1 MPLFS
6 EVLKQFREE
15 SKTQKEKGTKFEE
28 LIKRY
33 LLTDKLYADRFEWV
47 SMWGD
52 FFARSEL
59 GGHDTGIDLVAKDKY
74 GQYWAIQCKCYAED
88 TPVSKADMDSFL
100 ATSGRTFT
108 DENGVK
114 QSFSQ
119 RLVVAST
126 DNWGANAL
134 EVLRAQET
142 PVNILKLSDLD
153 SAQVNWMDLVEGKQG
168 DAARKDKYTLRRH
181 QAQAYNNAM
190 KYFKD
195 HDRGRMIMACGTG
208 KTFTSLKIAEGILA
222 HYNLNEET
230 DTILFL
236 APSIS
241 LVGQTLREWVHNA
254 ERELN
259 PICVCSD
266 TTVSKKR
273 IEDDGEERVEDLGVP
288 STTNPKRIFDEWKKG
303 IEKERSEKIL
313 TVIFST
319 YQSLDAVIEAQGL
332 GLPDFDLIICDEAH
346 RTTGVII
353 DSDESNFTKV
363 HSNDNVRADR
373 RLYMTATPR
382 LYGAKG
388 KETAEKASVALCS
401 MDDKKLYGEEFY
413 RINFGEAVEQE
424 LLSDYKV
431 LILTVTEKDIP
442 ELVKKHWTGK
452 NGKEIDADT
461 RCKIWGCLHAL
472 AKHVAGD
479 ETVKNTDP
487 RPMKSAVAFS
497 RSIAVSKAVTELFN
511 EMAAEPA
518 SPTRLQMRHIDGA
531 MNAMTRERLLNWLK
545 EDSEICHVL
554 SNVRCLSEGV
564 DVPALDSVMFLDSKG
579 SLVDVVQSVGRV
591 MRKAPGKQYGYII
604 IPIVI
609 PENVDPEDAL
619 DDNDRY
625 KVVWQVLRALRS
637 HDERLEA
644 EINTFNYRKDRNGK
658 KDHIHIGGVGGGS
671 DGWID
676 EPPIPIMGDG
686 TYTVEDFGNHLM
698 ARLVLKV
705 GNREYIE
712 NWAKQVAEI
721 APILSDKLT
730 EICYQGNLEDK
741 EHPFNRYVRGLRS
754 IVNNDVTESQA
765 IDMLV
770 QQIVTKPI
778 FEKLFAKDGFVMQNP
793 VSKYIDGMLSAV
805 HAQEGLKD
813 IQDSLDRFYRSVE
826 LTLNGIDTTDGKQKV
841 ITALYEKFFKNAFP
855 KDQSINGVVYTPQE
869 IVDFIIHSC
878 VDILKSEFGIDI
890 NDEDVNILDPF
901 TGTGTFIARLLE
913 SGVITKDNIAR
924 KYMNELFA
932 NEITL
937 LAYYIANVNIEN
949 TYQRITGSQVYTPFE
964 NILLTDTFN
973 IEEICKNFGTQLKID
988 QQEYFGK
995 NKARIRKEHNTPI
1008 TIILGNPPYGA
1019 RQKSGNDDAKKR
1031 KYLSGIDWRIKE
1043 TYLDES
1049 LITGHIMPNS
1059 VYDNY
1064 IRAFRWAS
1072 DRIGDND
1079 GLIAFVTPNGWMS
1092 SAAFEGFRKTIES
1105 EFSKIIV
1112 FDLRGNKGT
1121 TDEMRRIE
1129 GRNVFEYSSDRGGC
1143 TTGIAITLLVKRA
1156 QHKGPADIKYC
1167 DISSFGDRLKGY
1179 EKRELIS
1186 KCYSFSSM
1194 ESESKLTQIIPN
1206 SNGDWLIQ
1214 RNDNFKNMIPL
1225 AGDTS
1230 KKFENHCEN
1239 TIFTGYS
1246 RGYGTARDAWMYNSS
1261 KSRLQTNMQLTIEE
1275 YTRQT
1280 KMSTIEYIP
1289 EKIKWGYWL
1298 IDRSKRGQAIVY
1310 DEKKIC
1316 ESIYRPFCKMY
1327 YYNDTKLCNSPA
1339 LMPRLYPVDG
1349 DNLTICMC
1357 SVGDKKDYSCL
1368 ITNCATDLH
1377 LVGTSQC
1384 FPLYWYD
1391 VPDDQSD
1398 SNQKTLIGFSSS
1410 QPVRHSGISDFAQ
1423 DFVSKLYS
1431 RDISKEDIFYYV
1443 YGYLHSP
1450 DYRETFSD
1458 DLKLS
1463 LPRIDFVKSFEEFI
1477 VFSDAGRKLAD
1488 LHLHYEHAPLCSDVK
1503 ILGNKGIEQL
1513 ILNKDQLYVKK
1524 MKLDEKGRTL
1534 VYNDYVTIADIPESV
1549 FRYTINGRSALAWLV
1564 DQYQYSIDKESG
1576 IVNDPNEYAGP
1587 EYIFKLVLS
1596 IITVSIETMKIVDA
1610 LPKLSFDKEER
1621 ADE

>member
-6 EVLKQFREE
+6 DVLKQFREE

-28 LIKRY
+28 LIRRY

-74 GQYWAIQCKCYAED
+74 GQYWAVQCKCYAED

-273 IEDDGEERVEDLGVP
+273 VEDDGEERVEDLGVP
-288 STTNPKRIFDEWKKG
+288 STTDPKKIYDVWKKG
-303 IEKERSEKIL
+303 IEKEKSDKIL

-319 YQSLDAVIEAQGL
+319 YQSIDAVIDAQGL
-332 GLPDFDLIICDEAH
+332 GLPDFDLIVCDEAH

-353 DSDESNFTKV
+353 DGSESNFTKV
-363 HSNDNVRADR
+363 HSNDNIRADR

-382 LYGAKG
+382 LYGEKG
-388 KETAEKASVALCS
+388 KATADKYSVVLCS
-401 MDDKKLYGEEFY
+401 MDDDKLYGEEFY
-413 RINFGEAVEQE
+413 RINFGEAVEQD

-442 ELVKKHWTGK
+442 ELVKKHWTDG
-452 NGKEIDADT
+452 NGREIDADT

-487 RPMKSAVAFS
+487 KPMKSAVAFS
-497 RSIAVSKAVTELFN
+497 RSIAVSKAVTDLFN
-511 EMAAEPA
+511 DMAAEPA
-518 SPTRLQMRHIDGA
+518 SPTRLRMMHIDGG
-531 MNAMTRERLLNWLK
+531 MNAMTREKLLNWLK
-545 EDSEICHVL
+545 KEDELCHVL

-564 DVPALDSVMFLDSKG
+564 DVPALDAVMFLDSKG

-609 PENVDPEDAL
+609 PENEDPEEAL
-619 DDNDRY
+619 NDNDRY

-644 EINTFNYRKDRNGK
+644 EINTFNYRKNRNGK
-658 KDHIHIGGVGGGS
+658 NDHIHIGGVGRDPFQEGE
-671 DGWID
+671 WEF
-676 EPPIPIMGDG
+676 EPRDG

-721 APILSDKLT
+721 TPLLSEKLT
-730 EICYQGNLEDK
+730 EICNKGDPQDSN
-741 EHPFNRYVRGLRS
+741 HPFRRYIRGLRS
-754 IVNNDVTESQA
+754 IVNNEVTESQA

-793 VSKYIDGMLSAV
+793 VSKYIDDMLAAI
-805 HAQEGLKD
+805 HAQEGLAEIK
-813 IQDSLDRFYRSVE
+813 DSLDRFYRNVE

-855 KDQSINGVVYTPQE
+855 KDQTINGVVYTPQE

-878 VDILKSEFGIDI
+878 VDVLQQEFGIDI
-890 NDEDVNILDPF
+890 NEEDVNILDPF

-913 SGVITKDNIAR
+913 SGVITKENIAR
-924 KYMNELFA
+924 KYLNELFA

-949 TYQRITGSQVYTPFE
+949 TYQRVTGNQVYTPFN

-973 IEEICKNFGTQLKID
+973 IEEICRGFGSDAQMTLD
-988 QQEYFGK
+988 QKDYFGK

-1019 RQKSGNDDAKKR
+1019 AQKSSNDNAKKR
-1031 KYLSGIDWRIKE
+1031 KYTSGID
-1043 TYLDES
+1043 
-1049 LITGHIMPNS
+1049 
-1059 VYDNY
+1059 
-1064 IRAFRWAS
+1064 
-1072 DRIGDND
+1072 
-1079 GLIAFVTPNGWMS
+1079 
-1092 SAAFEGFRKTIES
+1092 
-1105 EFSKIIV
+1105 
-1112 FDLRGNKGT
+1112 
-1121 TDEMRRIE
+1121 
-1129 GRNVFEYSSDRGGC
+1129 
-1143 TTGIAITLLVKRA
+1143 
-1156 QHKGPADIKYC
+1156 
-1167 DISSFGDRLKGY
+1167 
-1179 EKRELIS
+1179 
-1186 KCYSFSSM
+1186 
-1194 ESESKLTQIIPN
+1194 
-1206 SNGDWLIQ
+1206 
-1214 RNDNFKNMIPL
+1214 
-1225 AGDTS
+1225 
-1230 KKFENHCEN
+1230 
-1239 TIFTGYS
+1239 
-1246 RGYGTARDAWMYNSS
+1246 
-1261 KSRLQTNMQLTIEE
+1261 
-1275 YTRQT
+1275 
-1280 KMSTIEYIP
+1280 
-1289 EKIKWGYWL
+1289 
-1298 IDRSKRGQAIVY
+1298 
-1310 DEKKIC
+1310 
-1316 ESIYRPFCKMY
+1316 
-1327 YYNDTKLCNSPA
+1327 
-1339 LMPRLYPVDG
+1339 
-1349 DNLTICMC
+1349 
-1357 SVGDKKDYSCL
+1357 
-1368 ITNCATDLH
+1368 
-1377 LVGTSQC
+1377 
-1384 FPLYWYD
+1384 
-1391 VPDDQSD
+1391 
-1398 SNQKTLIGFSSS
+1398 
-1410 QPVRHSGISDFAQ
+1410 
-1423 DFVSKLYS
+1423 
-1431 RDISKEDIFYYV
+1431 
-1443 YGYLHSP
+1443 
-1450 DYRETFSD
+1450 
-1458 DLKLS
+1458 
-1463 LPRIDFVKSFEEFI
+1463 
-1477 VFSDAGRKLAD
+1477 
-1488 LHLHYEHAPLCSDVK
+1488 
-1503 ILGNKGIEQL
+1503 
-1513 ILNKDQLYVKK
+1513 
-1524 MKLDEKGRTL
+1524 
-1534 VYNDYVTIADIPESV
+1534 
-1549 FRYTINGRSALAWLV
+1549 
-1564 DQYQYSIDKESG
+1564 
-1576 IVNDPNEYAGP
+1576 
-1587 EYIFKLVLS
+1587 
-1596 IITVSIETMKIVDA
+1596 
-1610 LPKLSFDKEER
+1610 
-1621 ADE
+1621 